1 MSIAEELQA
10 AMGSMG
16 QGLEQ
21 QMTQPG
27 LSLAVVT
34 NVKDEEKLNRVKC
47 LPIENENAEETDWC
61 YVMAPMGGKQC
72 GQFFFPNVND
82 LVVLGYL
89 GGDPHRPIV
98 LGAYWNT
105 EVKPPYLIQDGK
117 VHNYSIK
124 TPSGTELLFYDEP
137 QKQKVTLTLPSGTVL
152 TIDDEAKSVSLKD
165 KGGGERPDHGP
176 PGGEPRAQGQDQT
189 HPVRGGHHHHPG
201 VVGEPHSE
209 GLRHRERG
217 GGHNGDQGH
226 QPGGRPGGSGGGQ
239 GRQHP
244 DPPGRGQRRPEGRDG
259 GHQLEDRRIG
269 EEG

>member
-10 AMGSMG
+10 AMGGMG

-165 KGGGERPDHGP
+165 KEGENALTMDLQGGNLELKAKTKLTLSAGDTTITLESSGNLTQKASGTVSVEGATTEIKGTSQVAVQGAAVEVKGDSTLTLQGGGSAALK
-176 PGGEPRAQGQDQT
+176 GGMVAI
-189 HPVRGGHHHHPG
+189 
-201 VVGEPHSE
+201 
-209 GLRHRERG
+209 
-217 GGHNGDQGH
+217 N
-226 QPGGRPGGSGGGQ
+226 
-239 GRQHP
+239 
-244 DPPGRGQRRPEGRDG
+244 
-259 GHQLEDRRIG
+259 
-269 EEG
+269 